1 MPSFF
6 RRWQGDYL
14 SDTTENLETSA
25 YRAALQKNSVGG
37 ADKVVF
43 SAVTV
48 KHNRHS
54 KSNSRAVVFTKDNR
68 HGRWMDKDICSR
80 LLRFETCL

>member
-1 MPSFF
+1 M
-6 RRWQGDYL
+6 GDYL
-14 SDTTENLETSA
+14 GDSSENLETSA
-25 YRAALQKNSVGG
+25 YRAALQKNNVGSG
-37 ADKVVF
+37 ANKVVF

-68 HGRWMDKDICSR
+68 
-80 LLRFETCL
+80 

>member
-1 MPSFF
+1 M
-6 RRWQGDYL
+6 GDYL

-25 YRAALQKNSVGG
+25 YRAALQKNQVGG
-37 ADKVVF
+37 ANKVIF

-68 HGRWMDKDICSR
+68 EGRG
-80 LLRFETCL
+80 